1 MPLRTA
7 ICAVLA
13 CVLPLLSLAADTPRP
28 SKPNILLILT
38 DDMGYGDL
46 GCYGGEVTPTPNID
60 RLAAEGVKFQQFYV
74 ASPICS
80 PSRVGYTTGMFPG
93 RWRINSYL
101 QTRAGD
107 RHCEQ
112 ADWLDPAAPSLART
126 LKDSGYAT
134 GHFGKWHMGGG
145 RDVQDAP
152 LPSAYGF
159 DEHFVNCEGMGPR
172 IPDFGVKGPEM
183 VEGKLLPRHQ
193 FTEFFVDKAIDFLHR
208 HKDQPFYLNVWPMDV
223 HDPHMPS
230 ERLKKKYA
238 DSPPP
243 QGFRNFHA
251 VLDEYDRQIGRLL
264 DAVRELGL
272 EENTIIVFTSDNGP
286 NPSFEHQRSGG
297 LRGQKW
303 SLYEGGIREPFIIKW
318 KGKTTAGVVNDSTI
332 LCSVDLFPS
341 LCKLAGVA
349 APADARFDGE
359 DLSPA
364 LLGRTAARAKPLL
377 WEYGR
382 KPDGYLYPKPLGDKS
397 PKVAIRD
404 GQWKLLLNTDGTDAE
419 LYDIDADPK
428 ESSNVAAAHPEVVK
442 RLSDQALAW
451 RKSLP

>member
-1 MPLRTA
+1 
-7 ICAVLA
+7 
-13 CVLPLLSLAADTPRP
+13 
-28 SKPNILLILT
+28 
-38 DDMGYGDL
+38 
-46 GCYGGEVTPTPNID
+46 
-60 RLAAEGVKFQQFYV
+60 
-74 ASPICS
+74 
-80 PSRVGYTTGMFPG
+80 
-93 RWRINSYL
+93 
-101 QTRAGD
+101 
-107 RHCEQ
+107 
-112 ADWLDPAAPSLART
+112 
-126 LKDSGYAT
+126 
-134 GHFGKWHMGGG
+134 
-145 RDVQDAP
+145 
-152 LPSAYGF
+152 
-159 DEHFVNCEGMGPR
+159 
-172 IPDFGVKGPEM
+172 
-183 VEGKLLPRHQ
+183 
-193 FTEFFVDKAIDFLHR
+193 
-208 HKDQPFYLNVWPMDV
+208 
-223 HDPHMPS
+223 
-230 ERLKKKYA
+230 
-238 DSPPP
+238 
-243 QGFRNFHA
+243 
-251 VLDEYDRQIGRLL
+251 
-264 DAVRELGL
+264 LGL

-318 KGKTTAGVVNDSTI
+318 KGKTRAGVVNDSNI

-364 LLGRTAARAKPLL
+364 LLGRTAARAKPLF

-397 PKVAIRD
+397 PNVAIRD